1 MIYLTLF
8 LEFFK
13 IGLFAVGGGL
23 ATIPF
28 LYELADKYPWFTPQQ
43 LADMIAVAE
52 STPGP
57 IGINCATYAGYNA
70 AGILGSVVATLS
82 LVLPSFIIILLIS
95 RMLAKYNE
103 NKLVKRTFSALR
115 PAATGLIAASAF
127 SVVNDA
133 VFNFSKGVPLF
144 SGIDIK
150 ALILFAIL
158 LVLTNILPLKKLH
171 PLAFIGFSAAVGI
184 IFGF

>member
-28 LYELADKYPWFTPQQ
+28 LYELAEKYTWLTPSQ

-70 AGILGSVVATLS
+70 ADVLGALTATLS

-95 RMLAKYNE
+95 RVLSKYSE
-103 NKLVKRTFSALR
+103 NKLVQRTFSALR

-127 SVVNDA
+127 TVVNDA
-133 VFNFSKGVPLF
+133 VFKFSSGTPLF
-144 SGIDIK
+144 AATDIK
-150 ALILFAIL
+150 ALILFVLL
-158 LVLTNILPLKKLH
+158 LVLTNIKPLKKLH
-171 PLAFIGFSAAVGI
+171 PLSFIGLAAAVGI
-184 IFGF
+184 IFKF

>member
-1 MIYLTLF
+1 MIFLTLF

-28 LYELADKYPWFTPQQ
+28 LYELAAKYPWLTPQQ

-57 IGINCATYAGYNA
+57 IGINCATYAGFNA
-70 AGILGSVVATLS
+70 AGVPGAIVATLS
-82 LVLPSFIIILLIS
+82 LVLPSFIIILIVS
-95 RMLAKYNE
+95 RFLSKYNE

-127 SVVNDA
+127 TVVNDA
-133 VFNFSKGVPLF
+133 VFKLSSDVPLF
-144 SGIDIK
+144 SSTDIK
-150 ALILFAIL
+150 CVILFVVL
-158 LVLTNILPLKKLH
+158 LVLTNIKKLKNLH
-171 PLAFIGFSAAVGI
+171 PLAFIGFAALVSI
-184 IFGF
+184 IFSF

>member
-28 LYELADKYPWFTPQQ
+28 LYELADKYPWLTYTQ

-70 AGILGSVVATLS
+70 AGILGSLVATLS
-82 LVLPSFIIILLIS
+82 LVLPSFLIILLIS
-95 RMLAKYNE
+95 RVLSKYNE
-103 NKLVKRTFSALR
+103 NRLVQKTFSALR

-127 SVVNDA
+127 TVVNDA
-133 VFNFSKGVPLF
+133 VFKFSYGAPLF
-144 SGIDIK
+144 SAVDIK
-150 ALILFAIL
+150 ALILFAVL
-158 LVLTNILPLKKLH
+158 LVLTNIKKLKNLH
-171 PLAFIGFSAAVGI
+171 PLVFIGFSAAVGI